1 MARSTMSKTIYM
13 QQLGR
18 GTRKCAGKT
27 DLLVFDFVDNANMFN
42 MPYSIHRLLNIEE
55 YHPLEYVLAPDN
67 KKNIDKLKDINYNL
81 IDEISLLEPYGK
93 ANPKPAFGIKN
104 LNVIEEATAYKSML
118 DKLHLTQEELAKKV
132 GKSRSHITNI
142 IGLLR
147 LPDNVKD
154 LLEEN
159 KITMGH
165 ARVLSK
171 LSDMLYNIYN
181 DIEDNINDM
190 SVREILIKMYQYE

>member
-1 MARSTMSKTIYM
+1 M
-13 QQLGR
+13 
-18 GTRKCAGKT
+18 
-27 DLLVFDFVDNANMFN
+27 
-42 MPYSIHRLLNIEE
+42 
-55 YHPLEYVLAPDN
+55 
-67 KKNIDKLKDINYNL
+67 IN
-81 IDEISLLEPYGK
+81 
-93 ANPKPAFGIKN
+93 
-104 LNVIEEATAYKSML
+104 
-118 DKLHLTQEELAKKV
+118 LHLTQEELAKKV

-171 LSDMLYNIYN
+171 L
-181 DIEDNINDM
+181 EDDEKIKELADKIVTNNLP
-190 SVREILIKMYQYE
+190 VREVEKLAEGADFERKIKIERKKEK

>member
-1 MARSTMSKTIYM
+1 MNSSGSTKIPAII
-13 QQLGR
+13 R
-18 GTRKCAGKT
+18 PFT
-27 DLLVFDFVDNANMFN
+27 DEQM
-42 MPYSIHRLLNIEE
+42 M
-55 YHPLEYVLAPDN
+55 
-67 KKNIDKLKDINYNL
+67 
-81 IDEISLLEPYGK
+81 EIALLE
-93 ANPKPAFGIKN
+93 NLQREN
-104 LNVIEEATAYKSML
+104 LNVIEEATAYQSML
-118 DKLHLTQEELAKKV
+118 NKLHLTQEELAKKV

-171 LSDMLYNIYN
+171 L
-181 DIEDNINDM
+181 EDDEKIKELADKIVTNNLPVKGSGKI
-190 SVREILIKMYQYE
+190 SRRCLILKEK